1 MIILK
6 FFACPAL
13 SHGEMTSPP
22 IVYQANLKSVCK
34 FNVTRLYLIII
45 LLCKY
50 RSWALDNNSI
60 EIIAHKSQR
69 SNSKLFKDRSN
80 FYTLFCK
87 KLNKDLFS
95 HQMLLIYQR
104 MFLSLKSSLL

>member
-1 MIILK
+1 MSGSKSWRDDKPLCDIEDPII
-6 FFACPAL
+6 
-13 SHGEMTSPP
+13 
-22 IVYQANLKSVCK
+22 YQANLKSVCK

-50 RSWALDNNSI
+50 RNWALDNNSI

-69 SNSKLFKDRSN
+69 SNSKLFKDQSN

-104 MFLSLKSSLL
+104 MFPSLKSSLL